1 MLPLGRWRLPEIAR
15 LVDQHKQAFRD
26 RLSTIAAAAGA
37 ARPAVLG
44 RHLALLYEGA
54 NALAA
59 SRNDPEAFA
68 VAREVA
74 KTLLELAL
82 TDVPED

>member
-1 MLPLGRWRLPEIAR
+1 MA
-15 LVDQHKQAFRD
+15 
-26 RLSTIAAAAGA
+26 
-37 ARPAVLG
+37 
-44 RHLALLYEGA
+44 
-54 NALAA
+54 ALAA

-82 TDVPED
+82 IDVPED